1 MMKKIINIYGI
12 IIAALFFVS
21 CIDDKDK
28 IGTLEFDHV
37 LAVDGI
43 KKTEAYTLY
52 LGDIFECNPT
62 ISFSE
67 GSDEKDFEYK
77 WLVGKSEVI
86 STDKNLHWE
95 ITLPK
100 SYNIDKVIPREFS

>member
-43 KKTEAYTLY
+43 KKT
-52 LGDIFECNPT
+52 
-62 ISFSE
+62 
-67 GSDEKDFEYK
+67 
-77 WLVGKSEVI
+77 
-86 STDKNLHWE
+86 
-95 ITLPK
+95 
-100 SYNIDKVIPREFS
+100 